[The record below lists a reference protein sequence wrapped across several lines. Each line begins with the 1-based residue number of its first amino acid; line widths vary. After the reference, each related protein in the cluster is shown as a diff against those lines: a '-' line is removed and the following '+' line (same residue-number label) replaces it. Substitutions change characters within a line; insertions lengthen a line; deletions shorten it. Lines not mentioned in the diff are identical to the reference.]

1 MYTPEERRT
10 ILFVLSEM
18 MLADE
23 IIDPKEEKFFNEMY
37 TSIGAN
43 ITDLS
48 TMEHIDNNYAKEV
61 FHKMEKPKQEAL
73 QKALHDMAM
82 ADGVLDPREQV
93 LLDFYK
99 N

>member
-1 MYTPEERRT
+1 
-10 ILFVLSEM
+10 
-18 MLADE
+18 
-23 IIDPKEEKFFNEMY
+23 
-37 TSIGAN
+37 
-43 ITDLS
+43 
-48 TMEHIDNNYAKEV
+48 MEHIDSNYAKEV
-61 FHKMEKPKQEAL
+61 FHKMEKSKQETL